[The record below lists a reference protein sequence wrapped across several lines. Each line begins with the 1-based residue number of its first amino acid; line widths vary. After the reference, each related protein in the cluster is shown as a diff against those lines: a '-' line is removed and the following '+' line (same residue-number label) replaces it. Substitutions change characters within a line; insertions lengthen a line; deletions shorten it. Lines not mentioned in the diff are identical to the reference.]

1 MRGYLNLFGRSPIAP
16 IQSHMDQVA
25 RCVHMLLELFAALA
39 ENDYSKVDT
48 LAQKIS
54 EGEHQADIIKN
65 DIRNHLPKSLFLS
78 IDRNNLLD
86 ILSMQD
92 SIADIAEDIAVLVTL
107 KPIVILQNFSEELMT
122 FTHKNIEAFDEAHKI
137 IIELNE
143 LSESSFGGL
152 EAEKVRVLV
161 DLVAFKEHEVDLMQR
176 KLLTKLLALENEITF
191 ATFYLWQK
199 IFQSLAAISDLS
211 EKLANR
217 VRMILEVQ

>member
-25 RCVHMLLELFAALA
+25 RCVHMLPELFAALA
-39 ENDYSKVDT
+39 EGAYSQVEELTK
-48 LAQKIS
+48 KIS

-65 DIRNHLPKSLFLS
+65 DIRNHLPKSLILS

-107 KPIVILQNFSEELMT
+107 KPLVILSDFSNELLAFM
-122 FTHKNIEAFDEAHKI
+122 HKNIEAFDEAHKI

-152 EAEKVRVLV
+152 EAEKVRALV
-161 DLVAFKEHEVDLMQR
+161 DLVAFKEHEADLMQR
-176 KLLTKLLALENEITF
+176 KLLAKLLALEDEISF

-199 IFQSLAAISDLS
+199 IFQALAALSDLA

-217 VRMILEVQ
+217 VRMILELQ